1 MRLFNDVIDL
11 GVELDDTLLT
21 VINVLVVVHLCAF
34 ALLLV
39 VVGRNMCKSNQ
50 QIFIEQ
56 VKKLEA
62 DAVSG
67 NKKNR

>member
-34 ALLLV
+34 VLLLV

-50 QIFIEQ
+50 QMFIEQ

>member
-11 GVELDDTLLT
+11 GVELDDTLLW

-34 ALLLV
+34 VGLLMV
-39 VVGRNMCKSNQ
+39 VARNMCKSNQ

-56 VKKLEA
+56 VQQLEA
-62 DAVSG
+62 QALKS